1 VSLTQRQREDVA
13 LCAMTMAWC
22 AGLRWEDL
30 PLTSPDLRPW
40 EHDREAFIQTAL
52 CILGHREI
60 HARTYM
66 GIPYS
71 YEPKEGV
78 ARDG

>member
-1 VSLTQRQREDVA
+1 MAELTKRQREDVA

-22 AGLRWEDL
+22 QGLRWEEL
-30 PLTSPDLRPW
+30 ALTSPVDRPW

-66 GIPYS
+66 GIPHDPGP
-71 YEPKEGV
+71 EKAG
-78 ARDG
+78 D